1 MMVCSFFHLQH
12 VQSSAFRGSQSNM
25 EESANGQ
32 LQKLDDEM
40 ETTLRLMQVS

>member
-1 MMVCSFFHLQH
+1 
-12 VQSSAFRGSQSNM
+12 M

-40 ETTLRLMQVS
+40 ETTLRLMQVSVQQADFMSCSNQCMQAI